1 MTGLMVAVP
10 GPSLSKP
17 HSTGKILYSFE
28 NWGSQESE
36 LLSEGCLGVGVSVH
50 VSVDKCNASGKLGA
64 AA

>member
-1 MTGLMVAVP
+1 MIAMMGSVKDPFVVKNGLDTGKCTMTGLTVAVP

-36 LLSEGCLGVGVSVH
+36 LLGEGF
-50 VSVDKCNASGKLGA
+50 
-64 AA
+64 